1 MLDGPPPRDADPF
14 HLASIAAVVHA
25 LAARDGVE
33 VPAWV
38 HQYRTEPERI
48 ISGPLIA
55 TNFGRLAVAEA
66 SPARAAWRLLRGR
79 RPTERRPSKPVR
91 PPGWAPT
98 VACRRR
104 SGASAPESALR
115 AP

>member
-1 MLDGPPPRDADPF
+1 MLDGPPRADADPF

-25 LAARDGVE
+25 LTARDGVE

-55 TNFGRLAVAEA
+55 TNFGRLVVAEA
-66 SPARAAWRLLRGR
+66 PPACAQHGVYFEAALLDGG
-79 RPTERRPSKPVR
+79 RPSQ
-91 PPGWAPT
+91 
-98 VACRRR
+98 
-104 SGASAPESALR
+104 
-115 AP
+115 